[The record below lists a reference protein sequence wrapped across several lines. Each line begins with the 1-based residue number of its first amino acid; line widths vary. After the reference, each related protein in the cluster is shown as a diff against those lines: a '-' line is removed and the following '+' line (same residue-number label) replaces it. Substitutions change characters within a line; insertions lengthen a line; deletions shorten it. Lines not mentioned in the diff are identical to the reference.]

1 MNNEI
6 KLPKGWLNLLESE
19 FSKRYMSEIK
29 NFLYREYSKNK
40 IIYPSKS
47 LIFNAFNLCDF
58 EEVKVIILGQDPY
71 HGPDQAHGLSF
82 SVKKKYSISSVI
94 KKHY

>member
-1 MNNEI
+1 
-6 KLPKGWLNLLESE
+6 
-19 FSKRYMSEIK
+19 MSEIK

-82 SVKKKYSISSVI
+82 SVKKYSISSVI